1 MDNCEIEL
9 QDEWRIVPHPFC
21 CGVALPPEGPPD
33 PDPWH
38 PWVNDEALLEEIMN
52 GQANERTD

>member
-21 CGVALPPEGPPD
+21 CEVALPPEGPPD

-52 GQANERTD
+52 G